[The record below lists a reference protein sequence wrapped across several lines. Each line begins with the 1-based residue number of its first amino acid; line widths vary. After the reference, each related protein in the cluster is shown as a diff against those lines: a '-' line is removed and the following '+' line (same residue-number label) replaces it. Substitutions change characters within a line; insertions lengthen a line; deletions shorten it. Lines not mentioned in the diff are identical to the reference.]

1 MPLDRITMS
10 ITFTPLAE
18 DLVNTVSSNKL
29 NLSVEVA
36 TLLTPINYN
45 ADIFDNTPRIIT
57 ADYGF
62 EGYIAVPGMSG
73 TDAASQAVATSYNV
87 AWEYIDPSL
96 NASQRAYTS
105 GSDQETVYNS
115 TGINLLLADT
125 IPVVFSMPVLPTTV
139 NTTDFAVMLND
150 GSVATPLSISMSPNL
165 EYNERQTVVLSGEFG
180 NRILPG
186 QPGSLYPV
194 SVSILND
201 GTPLELLTTTG
212 PVSIVGA
219 TVASFNPYVA
229 GNGPKI
235 VSAKLNRFNDIGEG
249 APFVLGGS
257 SFRNSGSDL
266 YGSDAQY
273 RLRIYD
279 NYGFSPDGIASLL
292 PSEYSQ
298 YFLLNA
304 RDENDN
310 LIPLPLA
317 GQAYEIGGFGTITVV
332 GLADVGTAGN
342 SENAAYIED
351 HDNYYDIILK
361 GDLSAIE
368 RLADVRMPSSGAYK
382 VVYNPGGPG
391 NDPSGALNG
400 SAGPGPWTVPST
412 DHTIAITNDL
422 DGSQVATYVETGAA
436 VMRDPFSGQPI
447 GTLLGAAVID
457 TITGATIWCYQDP
470 NNSIFYASFTAASA
484 VATDL
489 AGGRQTTEAID
500 LVNTTSIAVGADDVT
515 ISGSISREASLNS
528 TLRFYTILDSTGTIV
543 DPLISGGTL
552 QPSDGARYRAAAL
565 STINLV
571 STTGSSIATSNG
583 STVSFSFTAD
593 GGKLYSPVLSLNNG
607 SDSWFAFGA
616 ANSDGLEH
624 FTSFG
629 DNAFGC
635 EDLKGLGDRDFDDL
649 ITRFTIA

>member
-1 MPLDRITMS
+1 MS
-10 ITFTPLAE
+10 NPLAHH
-18 DLVNTVSSNKL
+18 
-29 NLSVEVA
+29 
-36 TLLTPINYN
+36 LT
-45 ADIFDNTPRIIT
+45 DRHHDCR
-57 ADYGF
+57 
-62 EGYIAVPGMSG
+62 
-73 TDAASQAVATSYNV
+73 
-87 AWEYIDPSL
+87 
-96 NASQRAYTS
+96 
-105 GSDQETVYNS
+105 SDQETVYNS

-219 TVASFNPYVA
+219 TVASHNPYVA

>member
-1 MPLDRITMS
+1 MPLERIAML

-18 DLVNTVSSNKL
+18 GLVNTVSSNKL
-29 NLSVEVA
+29 NLSMEVA
-36 TLLTPINYN
+36 TLLTPIIYN

-62 EGYIAVPGMSG
+62 EGYIGVPGMSS

-219 TVASFNPYVA
+219 TVASYNPYVA

>member
-1 MPLDRITMS
+1 MPLERIAML

-18 DLVNTVSSNKL
+18 GLVNTVSSNKL
-29 NLSVEVA
+29 NLSMEVA
-36 TLLTPINYN
+36 TLLTPIIYN

-62 EGYIAVPGMSG
+62 EGYIGVPGMSS
-73 TDAASQAVATSYNV
+73 TDAASQVVATSYNV

-219 TVASFNPYVA
+219 TVASYNPYVA

-279 NYGFSPDGIASLL
+279 NYGFSPDGIGSLL
-292 PSEYSQ
+292 PSEYDK
-298 YFLLNA
+298 YFLLHA

-310 LIPLPLA
+310 LIPLVLA

-332 GLADVGTAGN
+332 GLADVGTAGY

-368 RLADVRMPSSGAYK
+368 RLADVGMPSSGIYK
-382 VVYNPGGPG
+382 AVYNPGGPG

-422 DGSQVATYVETGAA
+422 NASQVATYVETGTA

-484 VATDL
+484 VAANL
-489 AGGRQTTEAID
+489 AGSRQTTEVID
-500 LVNTTSIAVGADDVT
+500 LINTTSIAVGANDVT

-528 TLRFYTILDSTGTIV
+528 TLHFYTILDSTGTIV

-583 STVSFSFTAD
+583 SIVSFSFTAD
-593 GGKLYSPVLSLNNG
+593 GGKRYSPVLSLDNG

-629 DNAFGC
+629 DNVFGC

-649 ITRFTIA
+649 IARFTIS